1 MSNESISTNKL
12 TIGYRDPHSEVRVQT
27 DLTFSLQTGEMV
39 CMLGPNGCGKSTLLR
54 TLAGLQPAIE
64 GEFRIQNSD
73 VSIQNSDVRSQTSKE
88 VALVLTE
95 RLSMDNTTVHD
106 VVAMGRYPYTSFLG
120 GLTDEDERIIAE
132 SLEKVGFKNSDV
144 RSQSSDVRNQ
154 NSDVR
159 SQSSDVRSQSSDVR
173 SQSSDVRNQSS
184 DVAKTFF
191 NAHSDGEKQRILIAK
206 ALAQQTPIILLD
218 EPTAH
223 LDLPHRILVLRL
235 LRQLAHEQGKTVLI
249 STHELDLA
257 LALSDRILLMTPGK
271 GVQLDT
277 AENLRKSDA
286 FTRAFGMDIFHPLGG

>member
-1 MSNESISTNKL
+1 MSNVSISTNSL
-12 TIGYRDPHSEVRVQT
+12 TIGYRIASGTEYPVQT
-27 DLTFSLQTGEMV
+27 DLNFSLHTGEMV

-54 TLAGLQPAIE
+54 TLAGLQPALS
-64 GEFRIQNSD
+64 GEYKIQNSD
-73 VSIQNSDVRSQTSKE
+73 RPEKS

-120 GLTDEDERIIAE
+120 GLSEQDEEIIAA
-132 SLEKVGFKNSDV
+132 SLQAVGFDLVALNSTL
-144 RSQSSDVRNQ
+144 SP
-154 NSDVR
+154 
-159 SQSSDVRSQSSDVR
+159 
-173 SQSSDVRNQSS
+173 
-184 DVAKTFF
+184 F

-223 LDLPHRILVLRL
+223 LDLPHRILILRL

-257 LALSDRILLMTPGK
+257 LALSDRILLMSPAGR
-271 GVQLDT
+271 GIQLDT
-277 AENLRKSDA
+277 PETLKKADA
-286 FTRAFGMDIFHPLGG
+286 FTSAFGMDIFSPLG

>member
-1 MSNESISTNKL
+1 M
-12 TIGYRDPHSEVRVQT
+12 
-27 DLTFSLQTGEMV
+27 
-39 CMLGPNGCGKSTLLR
+39 
-54 TLAGLQPAIE
+54 
-64 GEFRIQNSD
+64 
-73 VSIQNSDVRSQTSKE
+73 
-88 VALVLTE
+88 LTE

-120 GLTDEDERIIAE
+120 GLTDEDERIITE
-132 SLEKVGFKNSDV
+132 SLEKVGF
-144 RSQSSDVRNQ
+144 Q
-154 NSDVR
+154 NSE
-159 SQSSDVRSQSSDVR
+159 
-173 SQSSDVRNQSS
+173 
-184 DVAKTFF
+184 VAKTFF

-277 AENLRKSDA
+277 ADALKQSDA

>member
-1 MSNESISTNKL
+1 
-12 TIGYRDPHSEVRVQT
+12 
-27 DLTFSLQTGEMV
+27 MV

-54 TLAGLQPAIE
+54 TLAGLQPALS
-64 GEFRIQNSD
+64 GEYRIQNTEYSPEK
-73 VSIQNSDVRSQTSKE
+73 S

-95 RLSMDNTTVHD
+95 RLSMENTTVHD

-120 GLTDEDERIIAE
+120 GLKDEDEQIIEE
-132 SLEKVGFKNSDV
+132 SLEQVGFAD
-144 RSQSSDVRNQ
+144 
-154 NSDVR
+154 
-159 SQSSDVRSQSSDVR
+159 
-173 SQSSDVRNQSS
+173 
-184 DVAKTFF
+184 KTIGQTMF

-257 LALSDRILLMTPGK
+257 LALSDRILLMAPNNG
-271 GVQLDT
+271 GVLLDT
-277 AENLRKSDA
+277 AKNLKKANA
-286 FTRAFGMDIFHPLGG
+286 FTSAFGMDIFNPLG